1 MKKGFTLAELLGV
14 ITILAVI
21 AVIVFPLVNKTIK
34 QNKEK
39 LYNSQLEEI
48 KSGAEKWAY
57 ANIEMLPVNDGETIT
72 VTLFELKKGGFLTLD
87 IRNPIT
93 GERDYTPY
101 EK

>member
-72 VTLFELKKGGFLTLD
+72 VTLFE
-87 IRNPIT
+87 
-93 GERDYTPY
+93 
-101 EK
+101 